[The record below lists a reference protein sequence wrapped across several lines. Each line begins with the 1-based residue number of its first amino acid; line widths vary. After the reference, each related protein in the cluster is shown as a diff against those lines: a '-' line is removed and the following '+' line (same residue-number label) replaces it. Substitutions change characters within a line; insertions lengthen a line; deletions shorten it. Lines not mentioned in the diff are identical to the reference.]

1 MFDICDL
8 ADGAG
13 FTGCVYFLM
22 QSASFYS
29 DKNSE
34 GKIHNIYR
42 ERAVDTLKCSRKIST
57 LTTELHDGA

>member
-42 ERAVDTLKCSRKIST
+42 ERAVDISKCSRTIFTLST
-57 LTTELHDGA
+57 ALHGGE